1 MLMLAGASTILVY
14 SCDENDTVS
23 TSGKEG
29 KKSPRSKSTTTST
42 PLHSKNLPD
51 LRNPNNRIGTN
62 GIPIKVDINAV
73 IAHLEDVGPDRWNL
87 DGENGGYLL
96 SLFYWCD
103 QENSDKALSILA
115 RCSGDATIKRACM
128 GFMIKAIFDKSSPET
143 IDQARLAIKKHFG
156 DGLLAGDFTSQL
168 YQNAGITPSTLN
180 SISLIKDAE
189 LKKAALAGLSLSL
202 KYSKNLDDLSAI
214 DFSTLD
220 DTEARTIG
228 LALAKWVSNA
238 AALGLST
245 EQTIR
250 KSSAIL
256 GSGAGLISL
265 LGGCVD
271 RSPEQVWEIL
281 ASGDL
286 NNGDTELG
294 ILKMRALQ
302 LMAAK
307 DAPNALK
314 SVLGSAEFPGQTELL
329 SIAMSTYLQMNDV
342 EARLWFE
349 NNKESLQP
357 AQLDGFEAS
366 FARFAS
372 MKKNFADAWKQTEG
386 IDNPELKRKI
396 EGDIW
401 QNERK
406 SVIAE
411 VGKDP
416 QAFIE
421 KITAGNSQH
430 APYWIE
436 TAIEQWVARD
446 GDGAWTWYE
455 DNRSSLTPE
464 QNEAVALAYAR
475 QALKT
480 GQPETAA
487 EWAKHVVTPKF
498 EAKIRAEIEA
508 AAKSAQ

>member
-1 MLMLAGASTILVY
+1 
-14 SCDENDTVS
+14 
-23 TSGKEG
+23 
-29 KKSPRSKSTTTST
+29 
-42 PLHSKNLPD
+42 
-51 LRNPNNRIGTN
+51 
-62 GIPIKVDINAV
+62 
-73 IAHLEDVGPDRWNL
+73 
-87 DGENGGYLL
+87 
-96 SLFYWCD
+96 
-103 QENSDKALSILA
+103 
-115 RCSGDATIKRACM
+115 M

-238 AALGLST
+238 AALVLST

-366 FARFAS
+366 FCRRS
-372 MKKNFADAWKQTEG
+372 PKVHH
-386 IDNPELKRKI
+386 L
-396 EGDIW
+396 
-401 QNERK
+401 
-406 SVIAE
+406 
-411 VGKDP
+411 
-416 QAFIE
+416 
-421 KITAGNSQH
+421 KITC
-430 APYWIE
+430 
-436 TAIEQWVARD
+436 
-446 GDGAWTWYE
+446 
-455 DNRSSLTPE
+455 
-464 QNEAVALAYAR
+464 
-475 QALKT
+475 
-480 GQPETAA
+480 
-487 EWAKHVVTPKF
+487 
-498 EAKIRAEIEA
+498 
-508 AAKSAQ
+508 

>member
-1 MLMLAGASTILVY
+1 
-14 SCDENDTVS
+14 
-23 TSGKEG
+23 
-29 KKSPRSKSTTTST
+29 
-42 PLHSKNLPD
+42 
-51 LRNPNNRIGTN
+51 
-62 GIPIKVDINAV
+62 
-73 IAHLEDVGPDRWNL
+73 
-87 DGENGGYLL
+87 
-96 SLFYWCD
+96 
-103 QENSDKALSILA
+103 
-115 RCSGDATIKRACM
+115 
-128 GFMIKAIFDKSSPET
+128 
-143 IDQARLAIKKHFG
+143 
-156 DGLLAGDFTSQL
+156 
-168 YQNAGITPSTLN
+168 
-180 SISLIKDAE
+180 
-189 LKKAALAGLSLSL
+189 
-202 KYSKNLDDLSAI
+202 
-214 DFSTLD
+214 
-220 DTEARTIG
+220 
-228 LALAKWVSNA
+228 
-238 AALGLST
+238 
-245 EQTIR
+245 
-250 KSSAIL
+250 
-256 GSGAGLISL
+256 
-265 LGGCVD
+265 
-271 RSPEQVWEIL
+271 
-281 ASGDL
+281 
-286 NNGDTELG
+286 
-294 ILKMRALQ
+294 MRALQ